1 MSPRPVPWPPADVA
15 GRAGLALT
23 GVSVAAT
30 FTVAVTGTSVMEP
43 PYPGRPGQPP
53 WAFDAHLSPYLAIAL
68 AAVGLLAGTAG
79 LALTLSATRRG
90 WRLPVRALL
99 LAGLLA
105 ALAFTLVPP
114 FGSSDPLS
122 YAAYGRILV
131 TGHNPYAI
139 APDMLARLGDPVA
152 RAVQDWKNTPSDY
165 GTVATA
171 GQALASLIGGT
182 SARLTVFVLSVLNLA
197 AFAGTGLILHRLAR
211 GDRPRQARAVLL
223 WTANPLL
230 LQVLVA
236 GQHVDSQA
244 IFFGVA
250 AVAVF
255 VRRVPGRPAGQAA
268 GWAAAAGA
276 LAGLGFAVKITV
288 ALVGGGIALA
298 ALQAC
303 WSRWRRLAAIE
314 GGLAAGFAVV
324 AGAAL
329 AVGGADGFRQTVQA
343 SSMVSIGSPW
353 RVIRTLLHLV
363 IHESTADDL
372 VKTGAA
378 LLAVIL
384 AVLLWRGLP
393 GGSWWTARPWN
404 LINKKASPRDGQP
417 RAAVTGAGA
426 EPAPDGAGPS
436 GAAGPAR
443 LGTTGLAGSEG
454 LAGATG
460 LAEPGGLAGA
470 EGSGRLAGLAGR
482 GALALSLAW
491 LLAWPYVLPWYDG
504 LAWALLPL
512 VAASSLDW
520 LLLARTA
527 ALGIGYLPA
536 RAAGVV
542 IPPGLGWLQ
551 SVVRTGVTPAILAI
565 VIVWLIVSLRRP
577 GRAGTGEPPAP
588 PPPATAPE
596 PAADG
601 RAAR

>member
-1 MSPRPVPWPPADVA
+1 MSERPAPGPRPDVA
-15 GRAGLALT
+15 GRAGLAVT
-23 GVSVAAT
+23 GLSVALT
-30 FTVAVTGTSVMEP
+30 FAVAVAGPSVMEP

-53 WAFDAHLSPYLAIAL
+53 WAFDAHLPPYLAVAL
-68 AAVGLLAGTAG
+68 AGAALLGGTAG

-90 WRLPVRALL
+90 WRLPVRWLL

-105 ALAFTLVPP
+105 AVALTLVPP

-139 APDMLARLGDPVA
+139 APDVLARLGDPVA
-152 RAVQDWKNTPSDY
+152 RAVQDWRTTPSDY

-171 GQALASLIGGT
+171 GQALASLAGGT

-197 AFAGTGLILHRLAR
+197 AFAGTGLILHRLGH
-211 GDRPRQARAVLL
+211 GDRDRQARAALL

-255 VRRVPGRPAGQAA
+255 SRAAGRPARQAA
-268 GWAAAAGA
+268 GYAAAAGA
-276 LAGLGFAVKITV
+276 LAGLGFAVKVTL
-288 ALVGGGIALA
+288 ALVGGGLALA
-298 ALQAC
+298 VLQAA
-303 WSRWRRLAAIE
+303 WPSRAGAASARARWRRVAVMW
-314 GGLAAGFAVV
+314 GGLAAGFAAV

-329 AVGGADGFRQTVQA
+329 AVGGADGFQQTVQA

-353 RVIRTLLHLV
+353 RVIRTVLHLA
-363 IHESTADDL
+363 IHESAADDV
-372 VKTGAA
+372 VKTAA
-378 LLAVIL
+378 VLLAVAL

-393 GGSWWTARPWN
+393 GGPGRDARPPN
-404 LINKKASPRDGQP
+404 VRPIKDPGYDGQGT
-417 RAAVTGAGA
+417 AAVTGSGGPGVAATGS
-426 EPAPDGAGPS
+426 DGQGTATVTG
-436 GAAGPAR
+436 AGPAR
-443 LGTTGLAGSEG
+443 AELA
-454 LAGATG
+454 AM
-460 LAEPGGLAGA
+460 
-470 EGSGRLAGLAGR
+470 AGR
-482 GALALSLAW
+482 GALVLSLAW

-527 ALGIGYLPA
+527 ALAVGYLPA
-536 RAAGVV
+536 RVAGVV
-542 IPPGLGWLQ
+542 MPHGLDWLQ
-551 SVVRTGVTPAILAI
+551 SVVRTGVTPAILAV
-565 VIVWLIVSLRRP
+565 VIVWLIVDLRR
-577 GRAGTGEPPAP
+577 GRAG
-588 PPPATAPE
+588 
-596 PAADG
+596 PAAPVPERVSDPADERVTG
-601 RAAR
+601 

>member
-1 MSPRPVPWPPADVA
+1 MSQRPVPRLRPDVA

-23 GVSVAAT
+23 GLSVAAT
-30 FTVAVTGTSVMEP
+30 FTVAVAGSSVMEP

-53 WAFDAHLSPYLAIAL
+53 WAFDAHLSPYLAVAL
-68 AAVGLLAGTAG
+68 AGVALLAGPAG

-90 WRLPVRALL
+90 WRLPVRPLL

-105 ALAFTLVPP
+105 AVALTLVPP

-122 YAAYGRILV
+122 YAAYGRMLV

-139 APDMLARLGDPVA
+139 GPDVLARLGDPVA
-152 RAVQDWKNTPSDY
+152 RAVQDWKTTPSDY

-182 SARLTVFVLSVLNLA
+182 SARLTVFVLSVLNLG
-197 AFAGTGLILHRLAR
+197 AFAGTGLILHRLGR
-211 GDRPRQARAVLL
+211 GDPGRQARAVLL

-255 VRRVPGRPAGQAA
+255 SRMAGRPAAQAA
-268 GWAAAAGA
+268 GYAAAAGA
-276 LAGLGFAVKITV
+276 LAGLGFAVKVTV
-288 ALVGGGIALA
+288 ALVGGGMALA
-298 ALQAC
+298 ALRASGP
-303 WSRWRRLAAIE
+303 WARAVPGARARWHRVAAVWA
-314 GGLAAGFAVV
+314 GLAAGFAAV

-343 SSMVSIGSPW
+343 SSMVSVGSPW
-353 RVIRTLLHLV
+353 RVIRTLLHLGV
-363 IHESTADDL
+363 SESVAGDVVKSAAVVLAL
-372 VKTGAA
+372 V
-378 LLAVIL
+378 L

-393 GGSWWTARPWN
+393 GPAWGAP
-404 LINKKASPRDGQP
+404 PRNVRGKNEPVPDGRWP
-417 RAAVTGAGA
+417 AAVTG
-426 EPAPDGAGPS
+426 S
-436 GAAGPAR
+436 GD
-443 LGTTGLAGSEG
+443 
-454 LAGATG
+454 
-460 LAEPGGLAGA
+460 
-470 EGSGRLAGLAGR
+470 LAGLAGR

-527 ALGIGYLPA
+527 ALAVGYLPA

-565 VIVWLIVSLRRP
+565 VVVWLIVSLRRARSGP
-577 GRAGTGEPPAP
+577 AGTPVAEGVRDPADERV
-588 PPPATAPE
+588 T
-596 PAADG
+596 G
-601 RAAR
+601 

>member
-1 MSPRPVPWPPADVA
+1 MSSRPVPGPRPEVA

-23 GVSVAAT
+23 GLSVAAT

-53 WAFDAHLSPYLAIAL
+53 WAFGAHLSPYLAIAL
-68 AAVGLLAGTAG
+68 TAAGLLAGTAG
-79 LALTLSATRRG
+79 LALALFATRRG
-90 WRLPVRALL
+90 WQLPVRPLL

-105 ALAFTLVPP
+105 ALALTLVPP

-131 TGHNPYAI
+131 TGHNPYVM
-139 APDMLARLGDPVA
+139 APDVLARLGDPVA
-152 RAVQDWKNTPSDY
+152 RAVQDWKTTPSDY

-182 SARLTVFVLSVLNLA
+182 SARLTVFVLSVLNLG

-211 GDRPRQARAVLL
+211 GDRARQARAALL

-236 GQHVDSQA
+236 GQHLDSQA

-250 AVAVF
+250 AVAVY
-255 VRRVPGRPAGQAA
+255 VRGVAGRPARSAA
-268 GWAAAAGA
+268 GFAVAAGA

-288 ALVGGGIALA
+288 ALVGGGLALA
-298 ALQAC
+298 ALRSCWPLAGRPGSSQNPQAPQQSR
-303 WSRWRRLAAIE
+303 WSRWHRLVAIE

-329 AVGGADGFRQTVQA
+329 AVGGRAGFHQTVQA

-353 RVIRTLLHLV
+353 RVIRTLLHLAM
-363 IHESTADDL
+363 HESAADDV
-372 VKTGAA
+372 VKAA
-378 LLAVIL
+378 AVVLAVVL

-393 GGSWWTARPWN
+393 
-404 LINKKASPRDGQP
+404 ASG
-417 RAAVTGAGA
+417 
-426 EPAPDGAGPS
+426 E
-436 GAAGPAR
+436 AGPAD
-443 LGTTGLAGSEG
+443 TAAGS
-454 LAGATG
+454 
-460 LAEPGGLAGA
+460 
-470 EGSGRLAGLAGR
+470 RLAGR

-512 VAASSLDW
+512 IAASSLDW

-565 VIVWLIVSLRRP
+565 VVVWLIVDLRRGASGTAEANGTP
-577 GRAGTGEPPAP
+577 GSSGTAELRGTAETGGASGLHGT
-588 PPPATAPE
+588 AEKGGNAPE

-601 RAAR
+601 RRGR